1 MRLRALVAIAIMLT
15 ITPAAPALAADSP
28 PVAPPTAV
36 APPVTGTAGTVPAPA
51 ATGTA
56 PPEGTPA
63 IQETPAA
70 QDPPVTQS
78 PPAVQET
85 PPAERP
91 KLEAGLGGE
100 NGEDGENGGE
110 NGGRV
115 IVEVTAP
122 AEAAPVAGEA
132 RTLPGTEVVLQPP
145 DTSFLV
151 VEGTGEALEKLAA
164 DPRVVSVR
172 RDRAYSA
179 TSLSS
184 GLALIGADR
193 AVAEGATG
201 EGRTIAVVDTGID
214 AGHPA
219 LNGKVVDEACF
230 SATDGGAK
238 SLCPNGQGTQTGPG
252 SADAK
257 TAACVSGAV
266 NLCDHGTHVAGI
278 AHAVAPGADVVA
290 VQVFS
295 RFDGVEE
302 CVTEDACVGAYES
315 TILLALDH
323 LIRLKDTSRPGLVA
337 VNLSLGGGLYEGACD
352 GEPEI
357 GPLKQRIDALRAR
370 GVVTV
375 AAAGNEGVAGGGAP
389 ACVSSAVTV
398 GAVGDDDRVPSWSNH
413 GPTLDLFAPGL
424 EIDSAVPG
432 GGTAVYSGTSMA
444 TPHVTGALAALAQK
458 SADAS
463 PDALVGRLTAA
474 GRPIVYGGV
483 TTPRLD
489 VYGALTG
496 RAPGP
501 PATQEPGDGS
511 GDGAGDGPDDA
522 PVPDPSSGPAPNPE
536 DTPAPAEPEPVPLPT
551 VTVTVTVTAAPVT
564 VAPPGSPAS
573 APAVCTRGRGGK
585 RLTAAQWAVEMTRGK
600 GVLSDGTLGCYLR
613 LVSKASAV
621 FPEVTRASTLGTAYR
636 VLRPA
641 KRTARAALDGE
652 LLAAWLNW
660 AHGAADLTAKADR
673 TGSAGPAA
681 KAGRTGSAEKAGSAK
696 ATVGSVIATAERR
709 RLTGASLTSSTSAL
723 RKGVNV
729 LRIA

>member
-1 MRLRALVAIAIMLT
+1 MRLRALVAMAIMLT
-15 ITPAAPALAADSP
+15 ITPAAPALAADSL
-28 PVAPPTAV
+28 
-36 APPVTGTAGTVPAPA
+36 PVTP
-51 ATGTA
+51 
-56 PPEGTPA
+56 
-63 IQETPAA
+63 
-70 QDPPVTQS
+70 
-78 PPAVQET
+78 PPAVQAT
-85 PPAERP
+85 PPVERP
-91 KLEAGLGGE
+91 KLEAGLAAEG
-100 NGEDGENGGE
+100 GEDGDEDG
-110 NGGRV
+110 GGRV
-115 IVEVTAP
+115 IVEVAAP

-132 RTLPGTEVVLQPP
+132 RTLPDAEVVLQPP
-145 DTSFLV
+145 DASFLV

-179 TSLSS
+179 ASLSS
-184 GLALIGADR
+184 GLKLIGADR

-219 LNGKVVDEACF
+219 LGGKVVDEACF
-230 SATDGGAK
+230 SATGDGAK
-238 SLCPNGQGTQTGPG
+238 SLCPGGQNTQTGPG
-252 SADAK
+252 AADAR
-257 TAACVSGAV
+257 TAACVSGTV

-278 AHAVAPGADVVA
+278 AHAVAPGADILA

-302 CVTEDACVGAYES
+302 CVTENACVGAYES

-323 LIRLKDTSRPGLVA
+323 LIKLKDTSRPGLVA
-337 VNLSLGGGLYEGACD
+337 VNLSLGGGFYDGACD
-352 GEPEI
+352 GAPEI
-357 GPLKQRIDALRAR
+357 GPLKERIDALRAR

-444 TPHVTGALAALAQK
+444 APHVTGALAALAQK

-496 RAPGP
+496 QAPGP
-501 PATQEPGDGS
+501 AATREPGDDS
-511 GDGAGDGPDDA
+511 VPGDQDT
-522 PVPDPSSGPAPNPE
+522 PVPDPSSGPAPDPR
-536 DTPAPAEPEPVPLPT
+536 DDAPAPPEPEPVPLPT

-564 VAPPGSPAS
+564 VPPPGSPAS
-573 APAVCTRGRGGK
+573 APAVCTRGRGTE

-621 FPEVTRASTLGTAYR
+621 FPEVVRASTLGTAYR

-660 AHGAADLTAKADR
+660 AHGAAELT
-673 TGSAGPAA
+673 A
-681 KAGRTGSAEKAGSAK
+681 KAGRTGSAEKAGSAGAGNTKAGSAK
-696 ATVGSVIATAERR
+696 ATVGSVIAAAERR
-709 RLTGASLTSSTSAL
+709 RLAGASLASSTSLL
-723 RKGVNV
+723 RKAVNV
-729 LRIA
+729 RRTA

>member
-1 MRLRALVAIAIMLT
+1 MRLRALVAMAIMLT
-15 ITPAAPALAADSP
+15 ITPAAPALAADSL
-28 PVAPPTAV
+28 PVAPPPAV
-36 APPVTGTAGTVPAPA
+36 APPVTDAAVTVPA

-56 PPEGTPA
+56 PPAVP
-63 IQETPAA
+63 ETSA
-70 QDPPVTQS
+70 
-78 PPAVQET
+78 QET
-85 PPAERP
+85 PPVERP
-91 KLEAGLGGE
+91 KLEAGLGGDKDE
-100 NGEDGENGGE
+100 AGGEDG
-110 NGGRV
+110 GGRV
-115 IVEVTAP
+115 IVEVAAP

-132 RTLPGTEVVLQPP
+132 RTLPDAEVVLQPP
-145 DTSFLV
+145 DASFLV

-179 TSLSS
+179 ASLSS
-184 GLALIGADR
+184 GLKLIGADR

-219 LNGKVVDEACF
+219 LGGKVVDEACF
-230 SATDGGAK
+230 SATGDGAK
-238 SLCPNGQGTQTGPG
+238 SLCPGGQNTQTGPG
-252 SADAK
+252 AADAR
-257 TAACVSGAV
+257 TAACVSGTV

-278 AHAVAPGADVVA
+278 AHVVAPGADMVA

-302 CVTEDACVGAYES
+302 CVTENACVGAYES

-323 LIRLKDTSRPGLVA
+323 LIKLKDTSRPGLVA
-337 VNLSLGGGLYEGACD
+337 VNLSLGGGFYEGACD
-352 GEPEI
+352 GAPEI
-357 GPLKQRIDALRAR
+357 GPLKERIDALRAR

-375 AAAGNEGVAGGGAP
+375 AAAGNEGVTGGGAP

-444 TPHVTGALAALAQK
+444 APHVTGALAALAQK

-463 PDALVGRLTAA
+463 PDALLGRLTAA

-496 RAPGP
+496 QAPGP
-501 PATQEPGDGS
+501 PATQEPGDP
-511 GDGAGDGPDDA
+511 GDGDGPDDA
-522 PVPDPSSGPAPNPE
+522 PVPDPSSGPAPDPR
-536 DTPAPAEPEPVPLPT
+536 DDAPAPSEPEPVPLPT

-564 VAPPGSPAS
+564 VPPPGSPAS
-573 APAVCTRGRGGK
+573 APAVCTRGRGTE

-621 FPEVTRASTLGTAYR
+621 FPEAVRASTPGTAYR

-660 AHGAADLTAKADR
+660 AHGAAELT
-673 TGSAGPAA
+673 A
-681 KAGRTGSAEKAGSAK
+681 KAGRTGSAEKAGSARAGSAK
-696 ATVGSVIATAERR
+696 ATVGSVIAAAERR
-709 RLTGASLTSSTSAL
+709 RLAGASLAASTSML
-723 RKGVNV
+723 RKEVNV
-729 LRIA
+729 RRTA

>member
-1 MRLRALVAIAIMLT
+1 MRLRALVAMAIMLT
-15 ITPAAPALAADSP
+15 LTPAAPALAADSLP
-28 PVAPPTAV
+28 APPPAAVTA
-36 APPVTGTAGTVPAPA
+36 PVTDTAGTVPAPA

-63 IQETPAA
+63 A
-70 QDPPVTQS
+70 QDPPVAQN

-100 NGEDGENGGE
+100 DGENGGGD
-110 NGGRV
+110 GGRV

-132 RTLPGTEVVLQPP
+132 RTLPGTEVLLQPP

-151 VEGTGEALEKLAA
+151 VEGTGESLEALAA

-179 TSLSS
+179 ASLSS

-230 SATDGGAK
+230 SAADGGAK

-337 VNLSLGGGLYEGACD
+337 VNLSLGGGFYSGSCD

-398 GAVGDDDRVPSWSNH
+398 GAVSDDDRVPSWSNH

-474 GRPIVYGGV
+474 GRPIVYDGV

-522 PVPDPSSGPAPNPE
+522 PVPDPSSGPVPNPE
-536 DTPAPAEPEPVPLPT
+536 DAPAPAEPEPVPLPT
-551 VTVTVTVTAAPVT
+551 VTVTVTVTAAPPG
-564 VAPPGSPAS
+564 PP
-573 APAVCTRGRGGK
+573 APAPVVCTRGRGGK

-660 AHGAADLTAKADR
+660 AHGAAGLT
-673 TGSAGPAA
+673 A
-681 KAGRTGSAEKAGSAK
+681 KAGRTGSAGSAK
-696 ATVGSVIATAERR
+696 ATVGSVIATAEKR
-709 RLTGASLTSSTSAL
+709 RLTGSSLTSSTSML